1 MEGEK
6 QKMPEKSKSEENTVF
21 VGVKPPM
28 NYVLAVITLFHDN
41 AKAVSIKARGQAI
54 SRAVD
59 VAEIVRNRFMSDV
72 KVKEIITGTEQLT
85 GEQGNKFSVS
95 TIEISLSKV

>member
-1 MEGEK
+1 
-6 QKMPEKSKSEENTVF
+6 MPGRSSSDENTVF

-41 AKAVSIKARGQAI
+41 AKSVSIKARGQAI

-72 KVKEIITGTEQLT
+72 KVKEISIGTEQIT
-85 GEQGNKFSVS
+85 GEQGNKISVS
-95 TIEISLSKV
+95 TMEISLSK

>member
-1 MEGEK
+1 
-6 QKMPEKSKSEENTVF
+6 MPERSRSEENAVF
-21 VGVKPPM
+21 VGTNPPM

-41 AKAVSIKARGQAI
+41 AKLVSIKARGQAI

-95 TIEISLSKV
+95 TIEISLTKE